1 MTLPRRHFL
10 TLGTGAAA
18 VAAVAAWPEPAAAVA
33 EAGAGHGAGRY
44 RWRNVEIVGGGFVTG
59 IVHHPKQRGLV
70 YARTDIGGAA
80 RLDPRTRRWV
90 QLLEW
95 VSFADWSLTGVESLA
110 LDPQDPSRLY
120 LAVGTYTNE
129 WSPINGAILRSTNQ
143 GRTFRRTDL
152 PFKLGG
158 NEPGRSMGERLAVDP
173 CDGRVLYFG
182 TRNQGLWRSTDRGET
197 WARVDS
203 FPTAGTAGLGLGFV
217 FFDPRGSR
225 RGRPTRTIYVG
236 STDRANPIWRSDDS
250 GLTWS
255 PLANQPTGWLPH
267 HAEPASDGQ
276 LYVTYGDLP
285 GPYEMYDGGVHKLD
299 LATGV
304 WTDITPLRPNTGGE
318 AGFGYA
324 GLAIDPRRPG
334 TVMVATMSRWGPVDD
349 VFRTVDGGATWH
361 SIGAKIV
368 LDTSGAPYLDFHG
381 TPKLGWMIGDISID
395 PFDSDKVL
403 YVTGATIFGTD
414 DVTNAEAGRS
424 THWSVRAQ
432 GLEETAVLDLISP
445 PWGPPLI
452 SALGD
457 IGVFRHDRLDV
468 VPPDG
473 QAANPV
479 SGSSPSLDYAA
490 RTEGF
495 VVRVAYGDSLQR
507 GAYSTDAGKSWQPF
521 AGEPAGSTQ
530 PGKIVVS
537 TDARTI
543 LWVPG
548 DVPPHYSRD
557 RGASWTPV
565 TGLPQQV
572 VVAADRVH
580 PSLFFAFD
588 AGSGTAYRSLD
599 GGRSFLPTATGLP
612 VGAGKLETVLERSGQ
627 CWLAAG
633 PAGLFRSVDHGLR
646 YQRLTTIEEAL
657 TVGFGKAA
665 PGRHE
670 MAVYTSGT
678 VNGVPG
684 IYRSDDSGVSWRRV
698 NDDRHQYASTND
710 AIAGDPRVYGRVYLS
725 TNGLGIPYGEPV

>member
-1 MTLPRRHFL
+1 MTLQRRHFL
-10 TLGTGAAA
+10 ALGTGAAA
-18 VAAVAAWPEPAAAVA
+18 VAAWPSTAAAAV
-33 EAGAGHGAGRY
+33 GHGSSGRY

-59 IVHHPKQRGLV
+59 IIHHPKQRGLV
-70 YARTDIGGAA
+70 YVRTDIGGAA

-95 VSFADWSLTGVESLA
+95 VGWEDWSLTGVESLA
-110 LDPQDPSRLY
+110 LDPRDPSRLY

-129 WSPINGAILRSTNQ
+129 WSPINGAILRSSDQ

-173 CDGRVLYFG
+173 HDGKVLYFG

-197 WARVDS
+197 WARVES
-203 FPTAGTAGLGLGFV
+203 FPTTGTAGLGLGFV

-225 RGRPTRTIYVG
+225 RGRPTKTIYVG
-236 STDRANPIWRSDDS
+236 TTDRLNPLWRSDDS
-250 GLTWS
+250 GVSWS
-255 PLANQPTGWLPH
+255 SVADQPTGWMPQHGEL
-267 HAEPASDGQ
+267 AADGQ
-276 LYVTYGDLP
+276 LYLTYGDLP

-299 LATGV
+299 TATGT

-324 GLAIDPRRPG
+324 GLSIDPREPG
-334 TVMVATMSRWGPVDD
+334 TVMVSTMSRWGPVDD
-349 VFRTVDGGATWH
+349 VFRSVDGGSTWH
-361 SIGAKIV
+361 SVGAKIV
-368 LDTSGAPYLDFHG
+368 LDTSGAPFLDFHG

-395 PFDSDKVL
+395 PFDSDKVM

-424 THWSVRAQ
+424 THWEVRAQ

-457 IGVFRHDRLDV
+457 IGVYRHARLDV

-473 QAANPV
+473 QASNPV
-479 SGSSPSLDYAA
+479 SGSSPSVDYAA
-490 RTEGF
+490 KTEGF

-507 GAYSTDAGKSWQPF
+507 GAYSTDAGVSWQPF

-530 PGKIVVS
+530 PGKIVVG

-543 LWVPG
+543 VWVPG

-557 RGASWTPV
+557 RGTTWTPV
-565 TGLPQQV
+565 VGLPNQV
-572 VVAADRVH
+572 AVVADRVN
-580 PSLFFAFD
+580 PSLFYAFD
-588 AGSGTAYRSLD
+588 AATGTAYRSLD
-599 GGRSFLPTATGLP
+599 GGVNFLPSATGLP
-612 VGAGKLETVLERSGQ
+612 TGDGKLETVLNRAGH

-633 PAGLFRSVDHGLR
+633 SAGLYRSVDQGLS
-646 YQRLTTIEEAL
+646 YQRVASIQEAR

-665 PGRHE
+665 PGRPE
-670 MAVYTSGT
+670 MAVYTSGK
-678 VNGVPG
+678 VGGVHG
-684 IYRSDDSGVSWRRV
+684 IFRSDNSGQSWVRI

>member
-1 MTLPRRHFL
+1 MTLQRRHFL
-10 TLGTGAAA
+10 GLGAGAA
-18 VAAVAAWPEPAAAVA
+18 VAAAASPQSAAAVR
-33 EAGAGHGAGRY
+33 GPSGRY

-59 IVHHPKQRGLV
+59 IIHHPGRRGLV

-80 RLDPRTRRWV
+80 RLDQRTRRWV

-95 VSFADWSLTGVESLA
+95 VGFEDWSLTGVESLA

-129 WSPINGAILRSTNQ
+129 WSPINGAILRSTDQ

-173 CDGRVLYFG
+173 GEGRILYFG

-197 WARVDS
+197 WARVES
-203 FPTAGTAGLGLGFV
+203 FPTTGTAGIGLGFV
-217 FFDPRGSR
+217 LFDPRTSR

-236 STDRANPIWRSDDS
+236 STDRANPLWRSTDGGAS
-250 GLTWS
+250 WS
-255 PLANQPTGWLPH
+255 PVPGQPTGLLPH
-267 HAEPASDGQ
+267 HGELAPDGS
-276 LYVTYGDLP
+276 LYLTYGDLP
-285 GPYEMYDGGVHKLD
+285 GPYEMYDGGVHKVD
-299 LATGV
+299 TATGV

-324 GLAIDPRRPG
+324 GLAVDPRRPG
-334 TVMVATMSRWGPVDD
+334 TVMVSTMSRWGPVDD
-349 VFRTVDGGATWH
+349 IFRSVDGGASWH

-368 LDTSGAPYLDFHG
+368 LDTSGAPFLNFHG

-395 PFDSDKVL
+395 PFDSGKVM

-457 IGVFRHDRLDV
+457 IGVYRHDRLDV

-479 SGSSPSLDYAA
+479 SGSSPSVDYAA
-490 RTEGF
+490 KAEGF
-495 VVRVAYGDSLQR
+495 VVRVAYGGSLQR
-507 GAYSTDAGKSWQPF
+507 GAFSTDAGISWQPF
-521 AGEPAGSTQ
+521 AGEPSGSTQ
-530 PGKIVVS
+530 PGKIVVG

-543 LWVPG
+543 VWVPG

-557 RGASWTPV
+557 RGATWTAV
-565 TGLPQQV
+565 TGLPDQV
-572 VVAADRVH
+572 AMVADRVS
-580 PSLFFAFD
+580 PGLFYAFD
-588 AGSGTAYRSLD
+588 GATGTAYRSLD
-599 GGRSFLPTATGLP
+599 GGATFLPSATGLP
-612 VGAGKLETVLERSGQ
+612 TGGGKLETVLDRSGH

-633 PAGLFRSVDHGLR
+633 AGGLYRSVDQGVS

-665 PGRHE
+665 PGRTA
-670 MAVYTSGT
+670 MAVFTSGK
-678 VNGVPG
+678 VDGVRG
-684 IYRSDDSGVSWRRV
+684 IFRSDDSGRNWIRV

-710 AIAGDPRVYGRVYLS
+710 AIAGDPRRFGRVYVS

>member
-1 MTLPRRHFL
+1 MSLPRRHFL
-10 TLGTGAAA
+10 ALGTGAAA
-18 VAAVAAWPEPAAAVA
+18 VAAWPQPASASP
-33 EAGAGHGAGRY
+33 EHGSGRY

-59 IVHHPKQRGLV
+59 IVHHPAQRGLV
-70 YARTDIGGAA
+70 YVRTDIGGAA

-95 VSFADWSLTGVESLA
+95 VGLEDWSLTGVESLA
-110 LDPQDPSRLY
+110 LDPRDPSRLF

-129 WSPINGAILRSTNQ
+129 WSPINGAILRSKDQ
-143 GRTFRRTDL
+143 GRTFQRTDL

-173 CDGRVLYFG
+173 CDGRILYFG
-182 TRNQGLWRSTDRGET
+182 TRNEGLWRSTDRGET
-197 WARVDS
+197 WARVES
-203 FPTAGTAGLGLGFV
+203 FPTTGTAGLGLGFV
-217 FFDPRGSR
+217 FFDRRASR
-225 RGRPTRTIYVG
+225 PGRATRSIYVG
-236 STDRANPIWRSDDS
+236 TTDRANPVWRSDDA

-255 PLANQPTGWLPH
+255 PLAHQPTGWMPH
-267 HAEPASDGQ
+267 HGELTADGQ

-285 GPYEMYDGGVHKLD
+285 GPYEMYDGAVHKLD
-299 LATGV
+299 TATGV

-324 GLAIDPRRPG
+324 GLAVDPRRPG
-334 TVMVATMSRWGPVDD
+334 TVMVATMGRWGPVDD
-349 VFRTVDGGATWH
+349 VFRSVDGGATWH
-361 SIGAKIV
+361 SIGAKIE

-381 TPKLGWMIGDISID
+381 TPKLGWMIGDLSID
-395 PFDSDKVL
+395 PFDSGKVL

-414 DVTNAEAGRS
+414 DATNAEKGRS

-457 IGVFRHDRLDV
+457 IGVYRHDRLDV
-468 VPPDG
+468 VPPNG
-473 QAANPV
+473 QASNPV

-490 RTEGF
+490 RCTGF
-495 VVRVAYGDSLQR
+495 IVRVAYGDSLQR
-507 GAYSTDAGKSWQPF
+507 GAYSTDAGASWQPF

-530 PGKIVVS
+530 PGKIVVGA
-537 TDARTI
+537 DARTI
-543 LWVPG
+543 VWIPG
-548 DVPPHYSRD
+548 DVLPHYSRD

-572 VVAADRVH
+572 AVVADRVDAN
-580 PSLFFAFD
+580 LFHAVD
-588 AGSGTAYRSLD
+588 GATGTAYRSLD
-599 GGRSFLPTATGLP
+599 GGRSFLPTATDLP
-612 VGAGKLETVLERSGQ
+612 VSGGKLETVLNRSGH

-633 PAGLFRSVDHGLR
+633 DAGLYRSVDRGLS
-646 YQRLTTIEEAL
+646 YQRVTTIQEAL

-665 PGRHE
+665 PGRRE
-670 MAVYTSGT
+670 MAVYTSGK
-678 VNGVPG
+678 VAGVWG
-684 IYRSDDSGVSWRRV
+684 IFRSDDSGGSWVRV

>member
-1 MTLPRRHFL
+1 MAVTALPQ
-10 TLGTGAAA
+10 
-18 VAAVAAWPEPAAAVA
+18 PAAAVQRPS
-33 EAGAGHGAGRY
+33 GRY

-59 IVHHPKQRGLV
+59 IIHHPNQRGLV

-80 RLDPRTRRWV
+80 RLDQRTRRWV

-95 VSFADWSLTGVESLA
+95 VGLEDWSLTGVESLA

-129 WSPINGAILRSTNQ
+129 WSPINGAILRSTDQ

-173 CDGRVLYFG
+173 RDGRILYFG
-182 TRNQGLWRSTDRGET
+182 TRNQGLWRSADRGAT
-197 WARVDS
+197 WARVES
-203 FPTAGTAGLGLGFV
+203 FPTVGTAGLGLGFV
-217 FFDPRGSR
+217 LFDPHSFDPRGSR
-225 RGRPTRTIYVG
+225 RGRQTQTIYVG
-236 STDRANPIWRSDDS
+236 STDRENPLWRSTDS
-250 GLTWS
+250 GATWS
-255 PLANQPTGWLPH
+255 PVPGQPTGLLPQH
-267 HAEPASDGQ
+267 GELAPDGH
-276 LYVTYGDLP
+276 LYLTYGDLP
-285 GPYEMYDGGVHKLD
+285 GPYEMYNGAVHKVD
-299 LATGV
+299 TATGV

-324 GLAIDPRRPG
+324 GLAIDPRKPG
-334 TVMVATMSRWGPVDD
+334 TVMVSTMSRWGPVDD
-349 VFRTVDGGATWH
+349 IFRSVDGGATWH

-368 LDTSGAPYLDFHG
+368 LDTSGAPFLDFHG
-381 TPKLGWMIGDISID
+381 TPKLGWMVGDISID
-395 PFDSDKVL
+395 PFDSDRVM

-414 DVTNAEAGRS
+414 DVTNAEAGDG

-457 IGVFRHDRLDV
+457 IGVYRHARLDV

-473 QAANPV
+473 QASNPV
-479 SGSSPSLDYAA
+479 SGTSPSLDYAA
-490 RTEGF
+490 KAEGF

-507 GAYSTDAGKSWQPF
+507 GAYSADAGITWQPF
-521 AGEPAGSTQ
+521 AGEPGGSTQ
-530 PGKIVVS
+530 PGKVVVG

-543 LWVPG
+543 VWVPG

-557 RGASWTPV
+557 RGTTWTAV
-565 TGLPQQV
+565 TGLPNQV
-572 VVAADRVH
+572 AMVADRVS
-580 PSLFFAFD
+580 PSLFYAFD
-588 AGSGTAYRSLD
+588 AATGTAYRSLD
-599 GGRSFLPTATGLP
+599 AGVSFLPSATGLP
-612 VGAGKLETVLERSGQ
+612 IGGGKLETVLNRGGH

-633 PAGLFRSVDHGLR
+633 ADGLHRSVDQGLS

-665 PGRHE
+665 PGRIE
-670 MAVYTSGT
+670 MAVYTSGK
-678 VNGVPG
+678 VDGVRG
-684 IYRSDDSGVSWRRV
+684 IFRSDDSGGSWVRV
-698 NDDRHQYASTND
+698 NDDKHQYASTNE